1 MEETIYIL
9 SNGNEVPESWLLEQA
24 DLSDLSLEELLGK
37 NPDISV
43 KQEEILPYG
52 YDAED
57 EENLVGKEII
67 DPRGQRSENIW
78 RLFRI

>member
-24 DLSDLSLEELLGK
+24 DLADLSLEDLLAK

-43 KQEEILPYG
+43 KPEEIFHMVMML
-52 YDAED
+52 
-57 EENLVGKEII
+57 KMT
-67 DPRGQRSENIW
+67 
-78 RLFRI
+78 RI